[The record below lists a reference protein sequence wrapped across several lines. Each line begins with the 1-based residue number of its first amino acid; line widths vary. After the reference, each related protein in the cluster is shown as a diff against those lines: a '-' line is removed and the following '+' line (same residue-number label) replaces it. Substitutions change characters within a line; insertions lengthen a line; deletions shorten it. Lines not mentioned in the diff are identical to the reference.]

1 MMTRKDYVATAEI
14 LSNYSNLIEKFTFED
29 LVYDFSD
36 MFLSDNP
43 KFNHTIFKNAC
54 YINDV
59 VSNSPE

>member
-14 LSNYSNLIEKFTFED
+14 LSTYANEIPQTVFED

-43 KFNHTIFKNAC
+43 RFNPMTFKIAC
-54 YINDV
+54 GADMEM
-59 VSNSPE
+59 SK

>member
-14 LSNYSNLIEKFTFED
+14 LKSYADSIDQITFED

-43 KFNHTIFKNAC
+43 RFNPMTFKMACNAELEM
-54 YINDV
+54 
-59 VSNSPE
+59 SK

>member
-14 LSNYSNLIEKFTFED
+14 LATYSHLIEKFAFED

-43 KFNHTIFKNAC
+43 RFNPMTFKNAC
-54 YINDV
+54 YINELAEKT
-59 VSNSPE
+59 S

>member
-14 LSNYSNLIEKFTFED
+14 LATYSHLIEKFAFED

-43 KFNHTIFKNAC
+43 RFNPMTLKNAC
-54 YINDV
+54 YINELAEKT
-59 VSNSPE
+59 S

>member
-43 KFNHTIFKNAC
+43 KFSPMIFKNAC

-59 VSNSPE
+59 VSNIPE

>member
-14 LSNYSNLIEKFTFED
+14 LATYSHLIEKFAFED

-43 KFNHTIFKNAC
+43 RFNPMTFNNAC
-54 YINDV
+54 YINELAEKT
-59 VSNSPE
+59 S